1 MPPKDPIN
9 WMLSDAIETLARAE
23 RLHQQFLNL
32 QPLTGTREPSWE
44 PPIDVLENDR
54 EILILI
60 ALPGVDP
67 NEVEILARQGN
78 ACRQRPPRIARGT
91 PQRPHPSSRTA
102 ARAVRTPHSAA
113 ARSLHHNPL
122 RCERVRGLSPR
133 QIELER
139 CLVSLDNEAT
149 TRTSSS
155 ASSSDQSVTIPG
167 DAVIIV
173 PVRNTVLFPGVVFPI
188 TIGRPRSIAAAQQA
202 VREQRQIGLLLQRD
216 AELNEPGPDD
226 LYRVGTLANIVRYIT
241 GPDDSHHLVCQGVQR
256 IRVLDYLP
264 GTPFLAARVLQIPE
278 PTTTSP
284 EIEARF
290 LNLQR
295 QAIEAAEL
303 LPQAPQELI
312 AVLQGTTS
320 PSTLADLAT
329 SYMDIKPQE
338 KQEILE
344 TVDLAL
350 RMEKVSRHLAERIEV
365 LRLSKEIGQQTKAT
379 FDERQREAILREQMA
394 TIQRQLGEGDGK
406 AQEVAELNEAI
417 AKAKMPAEA
426 ESQARK
432 EVRRYERMPEAAAEA
447 GMVRSYLDW
456 LIELPW
462 SLPDEKPIDIAEA
475 RRILDED
482 HYGLEKIK
490 SRIIEYLAVRKL
502 APQGKA
508 PILCFV
514 GPPGV
519 GKTSLGQS
527 IARAMERPF
536 VRVSLGG
543 VHDEAEIRGHRRTY
557 IGALPGNIIQAIKK
571 AGSRNCVMMLDEIDK
586 MGRGIQ
592 GDPSAA
598 MLEVLDPEQNA
609 TFRDNY
615 LGVPFDLSRVVFV
628 ATANMLDSIPGPLLD
643 RMEIISLAGYTEE
656 EKLEIARRYLV
667 RRQLEANGLKA
678 EQAEIDADALR
689 LIIKGYTREAGVR
702 SLEREIGKAFRNVA
716 VQVAE
721 GSASRVILT
730 PADITGVLGQPRFE
744 SEIAMRTSI
753 PGVATGLAWTPVG
766 GDILFIEASRTPGKG
781 ALILTGQLGEVMRES
796 VQAALTLVKSRASQL
811 GIDPTVFEKSDIHVH
826 VPAGA
831 TPKDGPSAGVAMF
844 TALTSL
850 LTDRTVRSD
859 TAMTG
864 EISLRGLVLPVGGIK
879 EKVVAAAAAGLTR
892 VMLPARNRRDFDE
905 IPVSARE
912 KLEFVWLERVDD
924 AIAAVLETKATPATA
939 AAKR

>member
-1 MPPKDPIN
+1 MSSVDE
-9 WMLSDAIETLARAE
+9 A
-23 RLHQQFLNL
+23 
-32 QPLTGTREPSWE
+32 GT
-44 PPIDVLENDR
+44 
-54 EILILI
+54 
-60 ALPGVDP
+60 
-67 NEVEILARQGN
+67 
-78 ACRQRPPRIARGT
+78 
-91 PQRPHPSSRTA
+91 SSRPA
-102 ARAVRTPHSAA
+102 
-113 ARSLHHNPL
+113 
-122 RCERVRGLSPR
+122 
-133 QIELER
+133 
-139 CLVSLDNEAT
+139 
-149 TRTSSS
+149 
-155 ASSSDQSVTIPG
+155 ASSPDQSVSIPE
-167 DAVIIV
+167 DALIIV
-173 PVRNTVLFPGVVFPI
+173 AVRNTVLFPGMVAPI
-188 TIGRPRSIAAAQQA
+188 TLGRSKAIAAAQQA
-202 VREQRQIGLLLQRD
+202 VREQRQIGILLQRD
-216 AELNEPGPDD
+216 AELSEPGPDD
-226 LYRVGTLANIVRYIT
+226 LYRVGTVANIIRYIT
-241 GPDDSHHLVCQGVQR
+241 GPDDSHHVICQGVQR
-256 IRVLDYLP
+256 IRVLDFLP
-264 GTPFLAARVLQIPE
+264 GTPFPAARVLNIPE
-278 PTTTSP
+278 PTTSSP

-312 AVLQGTTS
+312 AVLQGATS
-320 PSTLADLAT
+320 PSVLADLAT

-350 RMEKVSRHLAERIEV
+350 RMDKVSRHLAERIEV
-365 LRLSKEIGQQTKAT
+365 LRLSNEIGQQTKAA
-379 FDERQREAILREQMA
+379 FDGRQREAILREQMA

-426 ESQARK
+426 ESQARR
-432 EVRRYERMPEAAAEA
+432 EVRRYERMPEGAAEA

-456 LIELPW
+456 LTELPW
-462 SLPDEKPIDIAEA
+462 SLPEEKPIDIGEA

-502 APQGKA
+502 APEGKA

-527 IARAMERPF
+527 IARAMGRPF

-571 AGSRNCVMMLDEIDK
+571 AGARNCVMMLDEIDK
-586 MGRGIQ
+586 LGRGIQ

-628 ATANMLDSIPGPLLD
+628 ATANMLDSVPGPLLD
-643 RMEIISLAGYTEE
+643 RMEVISLAGYTED
-656 EKLEIARRYLV
+656 EKLEIAQRYLV

-678 EQAEIDADALR
+678 EQVEIDPDALR
-689 LIIKGYTREAGVR
+689 LMIKGYTREAGVR
-702 SLEREIGKAFRNVA
+702 NLEREIGKAFRHVA
-716 VQVAE
+716 VQIAD
-721 GSASRVILT
+721 GSTDRVVLT
-730 PADITGVLGQPRFE
+730 AQEITTILGQPRFE

-766 GDILFIEASRTPGKG
+766 GDILFIEASRTPGRG
-781 ALILTGQLGEVMRES
+781 SLILTGQLGEVMRES
-796 VQAALTLVKSRASQL
+796 VQAALTLVKSRAAQL
-811 GIDPTVFEKSDIHVH
+811 GIDPTIFEKSDIHVH

-879 EKVVAAAAAGLTR
+879 EKVVAAAAAGLDPGH
-892 VMLPARNRRDFDE
+892 VARAE
-905 IPVSARE
+905 SP
-912 KLEFVWLERVDD
+912 
-924 AIAAVLETKATPATA
+924 
-939 AAKR
+939 

>member
-1 MPPKDPIN
+1 M
-9 WMLSDAIETLARAE
+9 
-23 RLHQQFLNL
+23 
-32 QPLTGTREPSWE
+32 
-44 PPIDVLENDR
+44 
-54 EILILI
+54 
-60 ALPGVDP
+60 
-67 NEVEILARQGN
+67 
-78 ACRQRPPRIARGT
+78 
-91 PQRPHPSSRTA
+91 SS
-102 ARAVRTPHSAA
+102 
-113 ARSLHHNPL
+113 
-122 RCERVRGLSPR
+122 
-133 QIELER
+133 
-139 CLVSLDNEAT
+139 DNEAPG
-149 TRTSSS
+149 SSPAP
-155 ASSSDQSVTIPG
+155 ASSSDPSVQIPG
-167 DAVIIV
+167 DALIIV
-173 PVRNTVLFPGVVFPI
+173 PVRNTVLFPGVVIPI
-188 TIGRPRSIAAAQQA
+188 TIWRAKSIAAAQQA
-202 VREQRQIGLLLQRD
+202 VREQRQIGILLQRD
-216 AELNEPGPDD
+216 AELSEPGPDD

-256 IRVLDYLP
+256 MRVLDYLP
-264 GTPFLAARVLQIPE
+264 GTPFLAARVLHIPE
-278 PTTTSP
+278 PTASSP

-320 PSTLADLAT
+320 PSNLADLAT

-344 TVDLAL
+344 TIDLTL
-350 RMEKVSRHLAERIEV
+350 RMDKVSRHLAERIEV
-365 LRLSKEIGQQTKAT
+365 LRLSHEIGRQTKAT

-417 AKAKMPAEA
+417 AKAGMPAEA

-462 SLPDEKPIDIAEA
+462 SLPEEKPIDIAEA

-502 APQGKA
+502 APHGKA

-527 IARAMERPF
+527 IARAMGRPF

-571 AGSRNCVMMLDEIDK
+571 AGARNCVMMLDEIDK

-598 MLEVLDPEQNA
+598 MLEVLDPEQNGI
-609 TFRDNY
+609 FRDNY

-628 ATANMLDSIPGPLLD
+628 ATANMLDTVPGPLLD
-643 RMEIISLAGYTEE
+643 RMEIISLAGYTED

-678 EQAEIDADALR
+678 EQVEIDADALR

-702 SLEREIGKAFRNVA
+702 NLEREIGKVFRNVA
-716 VQVAE
+716 VQIAE
-721 GSASRVILT
+721 GSTNRVVLT
-730 PADITGVLGQPRFE
+730 TKDIGPVLGQPRFE
-744 SEIAMRTSI
+744 NEIAMRTSV

-766 GDILFIEASRTPGKG
+766 GDILFIEATRTPGKG
-781 ALILTGQLGEVMRES
+781 TLILTGQLGEVMRES
-796 VQAALTLVKSRASQL
+796 VQAALTLVKSRAAQL
-811 GIDPTVFEKSDIHVH
+811 GIDPSVFEKSDIHVH

-850 LTDRTVRSD
+850 LTNRTVRSD

-905 IPVSARE
+905 IPQGARDR
-912 KLEFVWLERVDD
+912 LEFIWLERVDD
-924 AIAAVLETKATPATA
+924 AIAAVLETRVSTATA
-939 AAKR
+939 AAE